1 MGDIAPASRRKDGGE
16 PRRMP
21 TQLGRG
27 SYVPKSFRHLM
38 ATPYQNTISGLLQKR
53 SELMREAGAIKE
65 RLSVIGNDVQAI
77 DRTLETLGFKGKHE
91 TTVTRGNR
99 VVLFQQGE
107 LRRACLDVLR
117 KADKPLT
124 SRQIAERIIQLEG
137 NDPQDRRLS
146 IDMIKRVGKSLKLL
160 GGLGLASSAR
170 DASGCFVWGLT
181 RN

>member
-1 MGDIAPASRRKDGGE
+1 MG
-16 PRRMP
+16 
-21 TQLGRG
+21 
-27 SYVPKSFRHLM
+27 V
-38 ATPYQNTISGLLQKR
+38 PYQNTISGLLRKR
-53 SELMREAGAIKE
+53 SELMREAGSLKE
-65 RLSVIGNDVQAI
+65 RLSVIGNDVQAL
-77 DRTLETLGFKGKHE
+77 DRTLETLGFNGKHE

-124 SRQIAERIIQLEG
+124 SRQISEHIIQLEG

-160 GGLGLASSAR
+160 RNQELVASRQDKSRSSHSWTAR
-170 DASGCFVWGLT
+170 SY
-181 RN
+181 